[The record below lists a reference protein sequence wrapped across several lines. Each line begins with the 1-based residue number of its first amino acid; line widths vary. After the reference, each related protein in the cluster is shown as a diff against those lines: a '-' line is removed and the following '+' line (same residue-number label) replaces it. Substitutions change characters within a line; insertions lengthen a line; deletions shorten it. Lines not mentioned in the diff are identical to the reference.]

1 VLPRCGPLPPPG
13 FFAERVAGTAAAT
26 GGVADSTSPRDY
38 DVVTRRPRVA
48 LEAGVRLVAALDAA
62 GPAMVFFEEEPLAVL
77 TVKPTVLGG
86 AGAATTEGGEAS
98 ALSKL
103 MPAMPPTRS
112 KASAAFVDKAAALW
126 RMVAAGDKAQPATPG
141 GAAARPANPFAGA
154 ASLLGDDF
162 SGALGSGGGIS
173 AASVEE
179 AALTKAKAYTIA
191 VAQCVRSLESPHA
204 APWTTVMGLQLRD
217 VFPDKDA
224 ARSSVQ
230 TAVLLQKLA
239 AAVATA
245 EGVAGFRL
253 TVEELAAL
261 HGLAATDDGGRLWE
275 LFPGGPVML
284 AALTSCAAAV
294 PFASAANCRLEICG
308 AESGDDASGS
318 ASSPSDATLRVRCV
332 ASAAGAVANAE
343 SAAPLVLKG
352 EPLKL
357 WRRPLLRGEDAA
369 AAQAAMRA
377 EAPSTA
383 ARPEYL
389 RRLPGETDAEAARRR
404 ILGFVDHAKRDP
416 TVMQR
421 AATSAQRLHS

>member
-13 FFAERVAGTAAAT
+13 FFAERVARTAGAS

-38 DVVTRRPRVA
+38 DVVTRKPRVS
-48 LEAGVRLVAALDAA
+48 LEAGVRLVAAVDAA
-62 GPAMVFFEEEPLAVL
+62 GPAMVFFEEEPLTVL

-86 AGAATTEGGEAS
+86 AGTATTEGGEAS

-141 GAAARPANPFAGA
+141 SAAARPPNPFAGA

-162 SGALGSGGGIS
+162 SGGLGSGGGGGIS

-224 ARSSVQ
+224 ARASVQ

-245 EGVAGFRL
+245 ESVAGFRL
-253 TVEELAAL
+253 TVEELATL

-275 LFPGGPVML
+275 LFPGL
-284 AALTSCAAAV
+284 
-294 PFASAANCRLEICG
+294 
-308 AESGDDASGS
+308 
-318 ASSPSDATLRVRCV
+318 
-332 ASAAGAVANAE
+332 
-343 SAAPLVLKG
+343 
-352 EPLKL
+352 
-357 WRRPLLRGEDAA
+357 
-369 AAQAAMRA
+369 
-377 EAPSTA
+377 
-383 ARPEYL
+383 
-389 RRLPGETDAEAARRR
+389 
-404 ILGFVDHAKRDP
+404 
-416 TVMQR
+416 
-421 AATSAQRLHS
+421 